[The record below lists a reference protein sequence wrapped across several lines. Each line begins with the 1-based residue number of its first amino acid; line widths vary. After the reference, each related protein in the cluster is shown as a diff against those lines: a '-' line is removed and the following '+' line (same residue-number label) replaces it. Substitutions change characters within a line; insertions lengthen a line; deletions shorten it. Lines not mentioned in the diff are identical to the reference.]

1 MTANNYQWFLTSIV
15 DYNRCRTFGFY
26 HEYTDALDAVMTN
39 KCNMEESLY
48 EYLVM
53 EKIAEGIHPEVLEEY
68 WFKWKN
74 SNWISCKKPYH
85 CSLLTNWALG

>member
-53 EKIAEGIHPEVLEEY
+53 EKIAEGIHRKFSRNIGLNGKIAIGFLVRNL
-68 WFKWKN
+68 
-74 SNWISCKKPYH
+74 IIVH
-85 CSLLTNWALG
+85 C